1 MTTTL
6 TLHFADRLAEIE
18 RRLKAGRSHAEA
30 FAGVDDDL
38 FALMTLGD
46 YPGFDTLKAALPA
59 WPDERHV
66 IDCTGNL
73 TLFEAVKEAAL
84 FWRLAKAAYAE
95 HGGGRPIGEARVA
108 DYGAG
113 WGRITRFCAKDA
125 RRVVAVE
132 PNPDFQ
138 ALFRKTRVPGDL
150 VPSDWLSSRPLPV
163 KDVDL
168 VFCFSIL
175 THASDQLSRNIAA
188 RWAEMVRP
196 GGVVLCTIRPGS
208 YLDDEGG
215 GEIAR
220 VPADERAAMKAA
232 YAAGDLAY
240 WPYPGSPDWGI
251 TITPMAYLE
260 RTFGADFEIVGARY
274 FLQNFTQL
282 PIVMVRRGGPPRAG
296 EASQR
301 SGWRK
306 LLGG

>member
-6 TLHFADRLAEIE
+6 TLHFADRLDEIE
-18 RRLKAGRSHAEA
+18 RRLKAGAGHAEA

-46 YPGFDTLKAALPA
+46 YPGREAVKAALPA
-59 WPDERHV
+59 WPEESHV

-84 FWRLAKAAYAE
+84 FWRLAKEAYAR
-95 HGGGRPIGEARVA
+95 HGGGRPIGEARVV

-113 WGRITRFCAKDA
+113 WGRVTRFCAKDV

-132 PNPDFQ
+132 PNPAFQ
-138 ALFRKTRVPGDL
+138 ALFRETRVPAEL
-150 VPSDWLSSRPLPV
+150 VASDWLSAAPLPV

-168 VFCFSIL
+168 AFCFSIL

-188 RWAEMVRP
+188 RWGEMMRP
-196 GGVVLCTIRPGS
+196 GGVVVCTIRPGV

-215 GEIAR
+215 GEISR
-220 VPADERAAMKAA
+220 VPADERLAMKAA
-232 YAAGDLAY
+232 YAAGELAY

-251 TITPMAYLE
+251 TITPMAHLE
-260 RTFGADFEIVGARY
+260 RVFGPDFEIVGPRY

-282 PIVMVRRGGPPRAG
+282 PIVLVRRGGPPRA
-296 EASQR
+296 EAAPR
-301 SGWRK
+301 RLGWR
-306 LLGG
+306 LFGG